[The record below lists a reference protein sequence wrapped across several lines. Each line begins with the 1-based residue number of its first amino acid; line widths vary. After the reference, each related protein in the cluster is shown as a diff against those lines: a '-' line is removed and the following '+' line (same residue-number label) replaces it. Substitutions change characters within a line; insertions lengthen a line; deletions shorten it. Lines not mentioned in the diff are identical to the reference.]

1 MLMFVKIKSKL
12 PEMETP
18 LEIIVQIYNMMIKM
32 AFIIILNWT
41 TLRDKVL
48 NTKGILSKM
57 ILIHRMNLL
66 F

>member
-12 PEMETP
+12 TEMETP